1 MVDKRLLNIQS
12 MIQRQHAA
20 GTVSDVDLEAI
31 NRLVAES
38 RKTESRASMDA
49 SRVRAIRE
57 REKISQ
63 SQLAGIIN
71 MSANS
76 VQKWERG
83 VSSPTGAALRILE
96 VIERK
101 GLSAIL

>member
-20 GTVSDVDLEAI
+20 GTASDVDLDAI

-38 RKTESRASMDA
+38 QKMESRASMDA

-83 VSSPTGAALRILE
+83 VSAPTGAALRILE

>member
-1 MVDKRLLNIQS
+1 MVDKRLLNIQG

-20 GTVSDVDLEAI
+20 GTASDVDLDAI

-38 RKTESRASMDA
+38 QKTESRASMDA

>member
-1 MVDKRLLNIQS
+1 MVDKRLLNIQN

-20 GTVSDVDLEAI
+20 GTASDVDLDAI

-38 RKTESRASMDA
+38 QKMESRASMDA

-83 VSSPTGAALRILE
+83 VSAPTGAALRILE

>member
-20 GTVSDVDLEAI
+20 GTASDVDLDAI

-38 RKTESRASMDA
+38 QKTESRASMDA

-63 SQLAGIIN
+63 SQLAAIIN

>member
-1 MVDKRLLNIQS
+1 

-20 GTVSDVDLEAI
+20 GTASDVDLDAI

-38 RKTESRASMDA
+38 QKTESRASMDA

-83 VSSPTGAALRILE
+83 VSAPTGAALRILE

-101 GLSAIL
+101 GLNAIL

>member
-20 GTVSDVDLEAI
+20 GTASDVDFDAI

-38 RKTESRASMDA
+38 QKTESRASMDA

-83 VSSPTGAALRILE
+83 VSAPTGAALRILE

>member
-20 GTVSDVDLEAI
+20 GTASDVDLDAI

-38 RKTESRASMDA
+38 QKTKSRASMDA

-83 VSSPTGAALRILE
+83 VSAPTGAALRILE

>member
-1 MVDKRLLNIQS
+1 MVDKRLLNIQR
-12 MIQRQHAA
+12 MILRQHAA
-20 GTVSDVDLEAI
+20 GTASDADLDAI
-31 NRLVAES
+31 NRLVVES
-38 RKTESRASMDA
+38 VKKESRAGMDA
-49 SRVRAIRE
+49 ARVRAIRE

-63 SQLAGIIN
+63 SQLANIIN

-83 VSSPTGAALRILE
+83 VSTPTGAALRMLE

>member
-20 GTVSDVDLEAI
+20 GTVSDVDLDAI

-38 RKTESRASMDA
+38 RKMESRTSMDA

>member
-1 MVDKRLLNIQS
+1 M
-12 MIQRQHAA
+12 
-20 GTVSDVDLEAI
+20 
-31 NRLVAES
+31 
-38 RKTESRASMDA
+38 
-49 SRVRAIRE
+49 RAIRE

-83 VSSPTGAALRILE
+83 VSAPTGAALRILE

>member
-20 GTVSDVDLEAI
+20 GTASDVDLDAI

-38 RKTESRASMDA
+38 QKTESRASMDA
-49 SRVRAIRE
+49 NRVRAIRE

-83 VSSPTGAALRILE
+83 VSAPTGAALRILE

>member
-1 MVDKRLLNIQS
+1 MVDKRLLNIQN

-20 GTVSDVDLEAI
+20 GTASDVDLDAI

-38 RKTESRASMDA
+38 QKTESRASMDA

-83 VSSPTGAALRILE
+83 VSAPTGAALRILE

>member
-20 GTVSDVDLEAI
+20 GTASDVDLDAI

-38 RKTESRASMDA
+38 KKMESRASMDA

-83 VSSPTGAALRILE
+83 VSAPTGAALRILE

>member
-20 GTVSDVDLEAI
+20 STASDVDLDAI

-38 RKTESRASMDA
+38 QKTESRASMDA

-83 VSSPTGAALRILE
+83 VSAPTGAALRILE

>member
-20 GTVSDVDLEAI
+20 GTASDVDLDAI

-38 RKTESRASMDA
+38 QKKESRASMDA

-83 VSSPTGAALRILE
+83 VSTPTGAALRILE

>member
-20 GTVSDVDLEAI
+20 GTASDVDLDAI

-38 RKTESRASMDA
+38 QKTESRASMDA

-83 VSSPTGAALRILE
+83 VSAPTGAALRILE

>member
-1 MVDKRLLNIQS
+1 MVDKRLLNIQI

-20 GTVSDVDLEAI
+20 GTASDVDLDAI

-38 RKTESRASMDA
+38 QKTESRAGMDA

>member
-1 MVDKRLLNIQS
+1 MVDKRLLNIQR
-12 MIQRQHAA
+12 MILRQHAA
-20 GTVSDVDLEAI
+20 GTASDADLDAI

-38 RKTESRASMDA
+38 IKKESRAGMDA
-49 SRVRAIRE
+49 ARVRAIRE

-63 SQLAGIIN
+63 SQLANIIN

-83 VSSPTGAALRILE
+83 VSTPTGAALRMLE

>member
-1 MVDKRLLNIQS
+1 MVDKRLLNIQN
-12 MIQRQHAA
+12 MIQRQHAI
-20 GTVSDVDLEAI
+20 GTASDADLDAI

-38 RKTESRASMDA
+38 RKVKPRVTMDA
-49 SRVRAIRE
+49 KRVRAIRE

-63 SQLAGIIN
+63 SRLAEIIN

-76 VQKWERG
+76 IQKWERG
-83 VSSPTGAALRILE
+83 VSSPTGAALRMLE
-96 VIERK
+96 VIEKK

>member
-12 MIQRQHAA
+12 MIQRQYAA
-20 GTVSDVDLEAI
+20 GTVSDVDLDAI

-38 RKTESRASMDA
+38 RKMESRASMDA

>member
-38 RKTESRASMDA
+38 RKTESRTSMDA

>member
-1 MVDKRLLNIQS
+1 MISAVLNIQS

-20 GTVSDVDLEAI
+20 GTASDVDLDAI

-38 RKTESRASMDA
+38 QKTESRASMDA

-83 VSSPTGAALRILE
+83 VSAPTGAALRILE

-101 GLSAIL
+101 GLNAIL

>member
-1 MVDKRLLNIQS
+1 MVDNRLLNIQS

-20 GTVSDVDLEAI
+20 GTASDVDLDAI

-38 RKTESRASMDA
+38 QKTESRASMDA

-83 VSSPTGAALRILE
+83 VSAPTGAALRILE

>member
-20 GTVSDVDLEAI
+20 GTASDVDLDAI

-38 RKTESRASMDA
+38 QKTKSRASMDA

-76 VQKWERG
+76 VQKWECG
-83 VSSPTGAALRILE
+83 VSAPTGAALRILE

>member
-20 GTVSDVDLEAI
+20 GTASDVDLDAI
-31 NRLVAES
+31 NRLVEES
-38 RKTESRASMDA
+38 QKTESRASMDA

-83 VSSPTGAALRILE
+83 VSAPTGAALRILE

>member
-20 GTVSDVDLEAI
+20 GTASDVDLDAI

-38 RKTESRASMDA
+38 QKTESRASMDA

>member
-20 GTVSDVDLEAI
+20 GTASDVDLDAI

-38 RKTESRASMDA
+38 QKTESRASMDG

-83 VSSPTGAALRILE
+83 VSAPTGAALRILE

>member
-1 MVDKRLLNIQS
+1 MVDKRLLNIQN